1 MLKFIMKQN
10 RKIILKGSERNS
22 GLAFR
27 VMQAA
32 YENNVNGFF
41 RYFENTAFVEVE
53 GDVRQLDHFF
63 TVLKTYVNGNMAKI
77 LKETDILK
85 GYKEFEIY

>member
-1 MLKFIMKQN
+1 M
-10 RKIILKGSERNS
+10 RNS

-32 YENNVNGFF
+32 YENNITGFF
-41 RYFENTAFVEVE
+41 RYFENSASIEAE
-53 GDVRQLDHFF
+53 GDVRQLDNFLKIFEPF
-63 TVLKTYVNGNMAKI
+63 THNNMAKI
-77 LKETDILK
+77 LKKTGILK

>member
-1 MLKFIMKQN
+1 MRQN
-10 RKIILKGSERNS
+10 RKIILNGNMKNS

-32 YENNVNGFF
+32 YENNITGFF
-41 RYFENTAFVEVE
+41 RYLENSASVEAE
-53 GDVRQLDHFF
+53 GDVRQLDNF
-63 TVLKTYVNGNMAKI
+63 LKVFKPYTHINIAKI
-77 LKETDILK
+77 LKKTDILK